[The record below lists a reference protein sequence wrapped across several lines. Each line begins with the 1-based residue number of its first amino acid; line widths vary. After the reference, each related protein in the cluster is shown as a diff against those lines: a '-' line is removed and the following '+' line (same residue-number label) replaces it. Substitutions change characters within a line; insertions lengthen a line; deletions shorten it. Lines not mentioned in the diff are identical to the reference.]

1 MLISRR
7 DLIAGSS
14 AFLALPAHAQEPAFT
29 VLEARKARVALDPAS
44 KEETE
49 VWCFNGEVPGP
60 VLRVRQGQ
68 DVRVRFVNKLDE
80 AFAIHWGG
88 VRIRNAM
95 DGVPDLTQ
103 KPVGPGE
110 SFNYVFTA
118 PDAGTYWYHASGPNM
133 AEQVARG
140 LCGVLIV
147 EESEPPA
154 VHHEYLAVLTDWK
167 LDGQQQIASCNIGG
181 KRSFHTNAE
190 LMGPGRI
197 GGLLRINAKPAPEQ
211 FTAEPGTRVR
221 LRIANLS
228 TARIFSATFEGV
240 NARVVGIDGQ
250 ACGAFEPLRRT
261 IPVGPG
267 ARFDVIL
274 DAPAQEGA
282 RAAVRMT
289 GTDQTGGGPD
299 RDLIVFDLRGKTVAP
314 AGPITNPPLNPA
326 LPAIIRLDKATRL
339 DINIEGGF
347 ANAQEAA
354 RPVVCAP
361 AGGSIWKLNGK
372 SGKALSERPLFSVAR
387 GSSVSLGFI
396 NKTRVTQVVRVH
408 GHVLRQL
415 HLLDDGWEPY
425 WRDSLIVPAGKT
437 VRAAFVADNP
447 GKWRL
452 GSGILEHAVSGFAA
466 WFEVK
471 D

>member
-7 DLIAGSS
+7 DLMAGGM
-14 AFLALPAHAQEPAFT
+14 ALLALPVRAQESGFT

-44 KEETE
+44 KQETE
-49 VWCFNGEVPGP
+49 VWCFDGEVPGP
-60 VLRVRQGQ
+60 VLRVRRGEE
-68 DVRVRFVNKLDE
+68 VRVRFVNKLDE

-88 VRIRNAM
+88 MRLRNAM

-103 KPVGPGE
+103 KAVRPGE
-110 SFNYVFTA
+110 SFDYVFTA

-147 EESEPPA
+147 EESEPPP
-154 VHHEYLAVLTDWK
+154 VHHEFLTVLTDWR
-167 LDGQQQIASCNIGG
+167 LDAQQQIASCNIGG
-181 KRSFHTNAE
+181 KRIFHTSTE
-190 LMGPGRI
+190 LMGSGRI
-197 GGLLRINAKPAPEQ
+197 GELLRVNAKPAPEQ
-211 FTAEPGTRVR
+211 LTVEPGARVR
-221 LRIANLS
+221 LRLANLS

-240 NARVVGIDGQ
+240 NTRVVGIDGQ

-267 ARFDVIL
+267 ARFDIIL
-274 DAPAQEGA
+274 DMPAQEGA

-289 GTDQTGGGPD
+289 AGEQTGSAPD
-299 RDLIVFDLRGKTVAP
+299 RDLLVFDIRGKAL
-314 AGPITNPPLNPA
+314 ASSGPITNPPLNAA

-347 ANAQEAA
+347 ANAQEAT
-354 RPVVCAP
+354 RPAVCAP

-372 SGKALSERPLFSVAR
+372 SGKALSDKALFSVAR
-387 GSSVSLGFI
+387 GTSVSLGFI

-452 GSGILEHAVSGFAA
+452 GSGILEHAVSGLAA

>member
-1 MLISRR
+1 MSRR
-7 DLIAGSS
+7 TLLAGGS
-14 AFLALPAHAQEPAFT
+14 AFLAVPALAQEPAFT
-29 VLEARKARVALDPAS
+29 VLEARKARVALDPS
-44 KEETE
+44 RKDETE
-49 VWCFNGEVPGP
+49 VWSFNGEVPGP
-60 VLRVRQGQ
+60 VLRVRRGEE
-68 DVRVRFVNKLDE
+68 VRVRFVNKLDE

-88 VRIRNAM
+88 MRIRNAM

-103 KPVGPGE
+103 KPVRPGE
-110 SFNYVFTA
+110 SFDYVFAA

-140 LCGVLIV
+140 LCGLLIV
-147 EESEPPA
+147 EDSEPPT
-154 VHHEYLAVLTDWK
+154 VQHEFLAVLTDWK
-167 LDGQQQIASCNIGG
+167 LDAQQQIASCSIGS
-181 KRSFHTNAE
+181 KRSFHTNVE

-197 GGLLRINAKPAPEQ
+197 GELLRVNARPSPEH
-211 FTAEPGTRVR
+211 FTVEPGARVR
-221 LRIANLS
+221 LRLANLS

-267 ARFDVIL
+267 ARFDIIL

-289 GTDQTGGGPD
+289 GTDLTGGGPD
-299 RDLIVFDLRGKTVAP
+299 RDLVVFDVRSKAVAQS
-314 AGPITNPPLNPA
+314 APITNPPLNTA
-326 LPAIIRLDKATRL
+326 LPAVIRLDKATRL

-347 ANAQEAA
+347 ANAQEAS
-354 RPVVCAP
+354 RPAICAP
-361 AGGSIWKLNGK
+361 AGGSLWKLNGK
-372 SGKALSERPLFSVAR
+372 SGKALSDKPLFSVAR
-387 GSSVSLGFI
+387 GTSVSLGFI
-396 NKTRVTQVVRVH
+396 NKTRVTQVVRIH

-452 GSGILEHAVSGFAA
+452 GSGILEHAASGFGA
-466 WFEVK
+466 WFDVK